1 MAEDITASAL
11 REASRLH
18 AEYAEARIERS
29 QANSFALKNGVLE
42 DSGFSTGEGLSVRVV
57 TGGGSGFASSN
68 EVSKKAAVE
77 ATRKAYKLAKSA
89 AAFNDTPVTFT
100 REAAY
105 DVDYEVLQRKP
116 IERLTPD
123 DRIDFL
129 KGLDAAAL
137 STKVNLPMRYLAIGD
152 WTTVKNYQNTE
163 GTTIKSKIP
172 RLHLFYAIAAV
183 EGGASQQFMFQYG
196 NSGGWE
202 MAAAW
207 KADAKIAEQART
219 LKRALTKAEPAP
231 REQLD
236 LVVGPYVSGIAA
248 HESCGHPSEADRIMG
263 REAAQAG
270 ESFIETNM
278 LGSKIGS
285 SEATVIDDPGLP
297 NSYGHY
303 LFDDEGV
310 KSQPRRLYD
319 GGRIGTFLHN
329 RQTAASLGLEHSNGS
344 SRAES
349 YADEPIVRMGNTYV
363 APGDHSLEELIE
375 GVKLGVYIK
384 DFMEWNI
391 DDKRYNQKYVGTE
404 AYLIKNGR
412 VGQPIRNPVIELT
425 TPAFWSAV
433 DARAKD
439 VDYFAATCGKGDP
452 MQGAPVFMGGP
463 SMRLRGVRLG
473 GASK

>member
-1 MAEDITASAL
+1 MSEDLARSAL
-11 REASRLH
+11 KECARLR
-18 AEYAEARIERS
+18 AEYAEVRVERTA
-29 QANSFALKNGVLE
+29 ANSFSLKNGVLE
-42 DSGFSTGEGLSVRVV
+42 DSASTSAEGLSVRVV
-57 TGGGSGFASSN
+57 SGGGSGFASSN
-68 EVSKKAAVE
+68 DLTRKAAVG
-77 ATRKAYKLAKSA
+77 AARKAFALAKSA

-105 DVDYEVLQRKP
+105 YVDYEVRQKKP
-116 IERLTPD
+116 VESLSPD
-123 DRIDFL
+123 DRIGFL
-129 KGLDAAAL
+129 KSLDAAAL
-137 STKVNLPMRYLAIGD
+137 GSKVNLPLRYLSMGD
-152 WTTVKNYQNTE
+152 WTTVKFYENTE
-163 GTTIKSKIP
+163 GTRVRSTIP
-172 RLHLFYAIAAV
+172 RLHLFYAIAAR
-183 EGGASQQFMFQYG
+183 EGGGSQQFMFQFG
-196 NSGGWE
+196 ASGGWE
-202 MAAAW
+202 FALGW
-207 KADAKIAEQART
+207 KADEKIAEHART
-219 LKRALTKAEPAP
+219 LKRALTKAKAP
-231 REQLD
+231 PQGSLD

-270 ESFIETNM
+270 ESFIETGM
-278 LGSKIGS
+278 LGSWIGS
-285 SEATVIDDPGLP
+285 EEATVIDDPSLP

-310 KSQPRRLYD
+310 KSGPRRLYD
-319 GGRIGTFLHN
+319 AGRIGSFLQN

-363 APGDHSLEELIE
+363 APGDHSVEELIE
-375 GVKLGVYIK
+375 DVKQGVYIK

-412 VGQPIRNPVIELT
+412 VGAPLRNPVIELT
-425 TPAFWSAV
+425 TPAFWSAI

-463 SMRLRGVRLG
+463 SMRLRNVRLG

>member
-1 MAEDITASAL
+1 MAEDIAAAAL
-11 REASRLH
+11 REAAKLR
-18 AEYAEARIERS
+18 AEYAETRIEHNE
-29 QANSFALKNGVLE
+29 ANSFSLKNGVLE
-42 DSGFSTGEGLSVRVV
+42 DSGSASSQGLSVRVV

-68 EVSKKAAVE
+68 EVSAKAARE
-77 ATRKAYKLAKSA
+77 CARKAHRLAKSA
-89 AAFNDTPVTFT
+89 AAYNDDPVRFT

-116 IERLTPD
+116 VDRLTPD

-129 KGLDAAAL
+129 KALDSAAL
-137 STKVNLPMRYLAIGD
+137 ATKVNLPMRYLAIGD
-152 WTTVKNYQNTE
+152 WTTVKSYENSE
-163 GTTIKSKIP
+163 GSRIRSKIP

-183 EGGASQQFMFQYG
+183 EGGASQQFMFQFG
-196 NSGGWE
+196 CSGGWE
-202 MAAAW
+202 LAALW
-207 KADAKIAEQART
+207 KADERIAEQART
-219 LKRALTKAEPAP
+219 LKRALTKGKPAP
-231 REQLD
+231 REPLD
-236 LVVGPYVSGIAA
+236 IVVGPYVSGIAA

-270 ESFIETNM
+270 ESFIETGM

-285 SEATVIDDPGLP
+285 PEATVIDDPGLP

-319 GGRIGTFLHN
+319 HGRIGTFLHN
-329 RQTAASLGLEHSNGS
+329 RQTAASLGLPNSNGS

-349 YADEPIVRMGNTYV
+349 YADEPIVRMGNTFV
-363 APGDHSLEELIE
+363 EPGDHSLDELIE

-404 AYLIKNGR
+404 AYLIKGGR
-412 VGQPIRNPVIELT
+412 IGGPVRNPVIELT

>member
-1 MAEDITASAL
+1 MAEDITGSAL
-11 REASRLH
+11 REAERLR
-18 AEYAEARIERS
+18 AEYAEVRVERS
-29 QANSFALKNGVLE
+29 RANSFSLKNGVLE
-42 DSGFSTGEGLSVRVV
+42 DSGSSDSEGLSVRVV

-68 EVSKKAAVE
+68 EVSRKAAV
-77 ATRKAYKLAKSA
+77 AAARKAFALAKSA
-89 AAFNDTPVTFT
+89 AKFNDTPVRFT

-105 DVDYEVLQRKP
+105 DVDYKVLQKKP
-116 IERLTPD
+116 VESLSPD

-129 KGLDAAAL
+129 KGLDQAAL
-137 STKVNLPMRYLAIGD
+137 ATKVNLPMRYMSIGD
-152 WTTVKNYQNTE
+152 WTTEKLYENTE
-163 GTTIKSKIP
+163 GTHIRSKIP

-183 EGGASQQFMFQYG
+183 EGGASQQFMFQFG

-202 MAAAW
+202 FALGW
-207 KADAKIAEQART
+207 KADERIAEQAHT
-219 LKRALTKAEPAP
+219 LKRALTKAKPAP
-231 REQLD
+231 SGALD

-270 ESFIETNM
+270 ESFIETGM
-278 LGSKIGS
+278 LGDRLGS
-285 SEATVIDDPGLP
+285 GEATVIDDPSLP

-319 GGRIGTFLHN
+319 GGKIGTFLHN

-363 APGDHSLEELIE
+363 QPGDHSVEELIE
-375 GVKLGVYIK
+375 GVKQGVYVK

-404 AYLIKNGR
+404 AYLIKNGKI
-412 VGQPIRNPVIELT
+412 GQPVRNPVIELT

-463 SMRLRGVRLG
+463 SMRLRNVRLG
-473 GASK
+473 GAAK